1 MHINDEENPEY
12 FLTNRLHISIDDTVD
27 TSEIIELSPILR
39 RLIPS
44 NVVVKDYSKA
54 LDVELGNSSIGA
66 AEYGKV
72 YQYQVIDF
80 SDLGQ
85 T

>member
-1 MHINDEENPEY
+1 MHINDEENPDY
-12 FLTNRLHISIDDTVD
+12 SLASRLRISIVEN
-27 TSEIIELSPILR
+27 SEIIELSPILR

-44 NVVVKDYSKA
+44 NVVVKGHSKA

-72 YQYQVIDF
+72 YQY
-80 SDLGQ
+80 
-85 T
+85 

>member
-1 MHINDEENPEY
+1 MHINDEENPDY
-12 FLTNRLHISIDDTVD
+12 FLTSRLRISIVD

-72 YQYQVIDF
+72 YQYQLIDF

>member
-1 MHINDEENPEY
+1 MHINDEENPDY
-12 FLTNRLHISIDDTVD
+12 FLTSWLRISIVD

-72 YQYQVIDF
+72 YQYQLIDF